1 MNIVRVEEFI
11 VTGRRARTSN
21 EREMKGEG
29 VIGQLWSS
37 GAPTASPLV
46 AVYSEYESDKDG
58 EYTYLLGR
66 KIGEDETE
74 PREGMFRTVEAGS
87 YLHLPF
93 AGSVSPE
100 AVVGLWREV
109 WAMEQEG
116 KIRRAY
122 KTDFELYGGAGF
134 DLYVGI
140 KT

>member
-74 PREGMFRTVEAGS
+74 PREECFAPWKRAHICICHSPGLFRQKRWSGYGGRFGRWS
-87 YLHLPF
+87 
-93 AGSVSPE
+93 
-100 AVVGLWREV
+100 
-109 WAMEQEG
+109 EG